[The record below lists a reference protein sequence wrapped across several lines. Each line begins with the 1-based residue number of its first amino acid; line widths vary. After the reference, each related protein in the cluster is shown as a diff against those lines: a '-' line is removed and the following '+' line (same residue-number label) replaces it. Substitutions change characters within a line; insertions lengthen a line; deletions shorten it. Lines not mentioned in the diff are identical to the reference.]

1 MKDFIKEG
9 NFYQDTEE
17 GKKVILYKPAVQL
30 CIVTLKNHR
39 IGGLVPGLDLDV
51 MDDSQSHQLH
61 CNLMTSGCFLYIF
74 LQCPP

>member
-9 NFYQDTEE
+9 NFYQESEE
-17 GKKVILYKPAVQL
+17 GKKVFFCKNLL
-30 CIVTLKNHR
+30 CITTLKNHR